1 MTESVDRPRV
11 GLRERKKAR
20 TRAEIQGHALRLFH
34 QHGYDATTVAQII
47 DEAEVSEST
56 FFRYFPT
63 KADVVL
69 FDGMDALIIEAFRD
83 QPHELN
89 EIHALRVALQT
100 VFGRLT
106 AQEAADQRE
115 RMDLIF
121 SVRELRATLLDQ
133 LVSTMELLRQV
144 LAERTERQPDD
155 LALRTLAGAV
165 MGVMVA
171 VMVALGDDPTA
182 NISVLLDEA
191 MGHLEAGLY
200 HAGPTA
206 TEHWR
211 KER

>member
-1 MTESVDRPRV
+1 MSAPVDRPSV

-34 QHGYDATTVAQII
+34 QQGYEATTVAQII

-69 FDGMDALIIEAFRD
+69 FDGMDALIVEAFRD
-83 QPHELN
+83 QPRELG

-100 VFGRLT
+100 VFGRLST
-106 AQEAADQRE
+106 QEAADQRE

-121 SVRELRATLLDQ
+121 SVRELRATLLEQ

-144 LAERTERQPDD
+144 LAERTGRQPGD
-155 LALRTLAGAV
+155 LALRSLAGAV
-165 MGVMVA
+165 MGVTIA
-171 VMVALGDDPTA
+171 VMVALDDDPTA
-182 NISVLLDEA
+182 NIGMLLDEA
-191 MGHLEAGLY
+191 LGHLEVGLDV
-200 HAGPTA
+200 
-206 TEHWR
+206 
-211 KER
+211 

>member
-1 MTESVDRPRV
+1 MTEPIDRRSV

-20 TRAEIQGHALRLFH
+20 TRAEIQAHALRLFH
-34 QHGYDATTVAQII
+34 QQGYDATTVAQII
-47 DEAEVSEST
+47 EEAEVSEST

-83 QPHELN
+83 QPHEPG

-106 AQEAADQRE
+106 PQEAAEQQQR
-115 RMDLIF
+115 MGLIF
-121 SVRELRATLLDQ
+121 SVRELRATLLEQ

-144 LAERTERQPDD
+144 VAERTGRQPDD

-165 MGVMVA
+165 MGVTTA
-171 VMVALGDDPTA
+171 VMFALGDDPTA
-182 NISVLLDEA
+182 NIGVLLDEA
-191 MGHLEAGLY
+191 LGHLEAGLDL
-200 HAGPTA
+200 
-206 TEHWR
+206 
-211 KER
+211 

>member
-1 MTESVDRPRV
+1 LSGPIDRPSV

-34 QHGYDATTVAQII
+34 QQGYEATTVAQII
-47 DEAEVSEST
+47 EEAEVSEST

-69 FDGMDALIIEAFRD
+69 FDGMDALIIKAFRD
-83 QPHELN
+83 QPHELG

-100 VFGRLT
+100 VFGQLST
-106 AQEAADQRE
+106 QEAADQRE

-144 LAERTERQPDD
+144 LAERTGRQPHDV
-155 LALRTLAGAV
+155 ALRSLAGAV
-165 MGVMVA
+165 IGVTMA
-171 VMVALGDDPTA
+171 VIIALGDDPTA
-182 NISVLLDEA
+182 NIGVLLDEG
-191 MGHLEAGLY
+191 MGHLEAGFGL
-200 HAGPTA
+200 
-206 TEHWR
+206 
-211 KER
+211 

>member
-1 MTESVDRPRV
+1 LTESVDRPSV

-20 TRAEIQGHALRLFH
+20 TRAEIQAHALRLFH
-34 QHGYDATTVAQII
+34 QQGYDATTVQQII
-47 DEAEVSEST
+47 EEAEVSEST

-83 QPHELN
+83 QPNELG
-89 EIHALRVALQT
+89 EIHALRAALQT
-100 VFGRLT
+100 AFGRLT

-121 SVRELRATLLDQ
+121 SVRELRSTLLEQ

-144 LAERTERQPDD
+144 LAERTGRQPDD

-165 MGVMVA
+165 MGVTTA
-171 VMVALGDDPTA
+171 VMFALGDDPTA
-182 NISVLLDEA
+182 NIGVLLDEA
-191 MGHLEAGLY
+191 LGHLEAGLDL
-200 HAGPTA
+200 
-206 TEHWR
+206 
-211 KER
+211 

>member
-1 MTESVDRPRV
+1 LSEPVDRPSV

-20 TRAEIQGHALRLFH
+20 TRAEIQAHALRLFH
-34 QHGYDATTVAQII
+34 QQGYEATTVAQII
-47 DEAEVSEST
+47 EEAEVSEST

-69 FDGMDALIIEAFRD
+69 FDGMDALIVEAFRD
-83 QPHELN
+83 QPRELG
-89 EIHALRVALQT
+89 EIHALRVALRT

-121 SVRELRATLLDQ
+121 SVRELRATLLEQ

-144 LAERTERQPDD
+144 VAERTGRQPDD

-165 MGVMVA
+165 MGVTTA
-171 VMVALGDDPTA
+171 VMFALGDDPTA
-182 NISVLLDEA
+182 NIGVLLDEA
-191 MGHLEAGLY
+191 LGHLEAGLDL
-200 HAGPTA
+200 
-206 TEHWR
+206 
-211 KER
+211 

>member
-1 MTESVDRPRV
+1 VTLTEPIDRRSV

-34 QHGYDATTVAQII
+34 QQGYDATTVAQII
-47 DEAEVSEST
+47 EEAEVSEST

-83 QPHELN
+83 QPHEPG

-106 AQEAADQRE
+106 PQEAAEQQQR
-115 RMDLIF
+115 MGLIF
-121 SVRELRATLLDQ
+121 SVRELRATLLEQ

-144 LAERTERQPDD
+144 VAERTGRQPDD

-165 MGVMVA
+165 MGVTTA
-171 VMVALGDDPTA
+171 VMFALGDDPTA
-182 NISVLLDEA
+182 NIGVLLDEA
-191 MGHLEAGLY
+191 LGHLEAGLDL
-200 HAGPTA
+200 
-206 TEHWR
+206 
-211 KER
+211 